1 MSLSRSAHPSKPNEP
16 LIIKAPLG
24 RKVFSGGQLAVLAQ
38 AAGPEGR
45 IESTPQQY
53 LLVTPQPGR
62 REEVAA
68 ALRAAGLLVYDSG
81 PTVRPLRVC
90 SMCQGPVVEGLPA
103 AESLNAAVAGRAVPR
118 ALKVAYS
125 GCPNGCAE
133 PLIHDIGV
141 IKEGDRFAVYVGGR
155 GSGQEPLAAR
165 RLALVD
171 EGELSDFV
179 GRLVDLYAAEA
190 QGAERF
196 PAFVDRL
203 GLERLRTA

>member
-1 MSLSRSAHPSKPNEP
+1 MNRAPDER
-16 LIIKAPLG
+16 LIVKAPLDS
-24 RKVFSGGQLAVLAQ
+24 KVFSGAQMAAVAK
-38 AAGPEGR
+38 AAEPEGR
-45 IESTPQQY
+45 VESTPQQY
-53 LLVTPQPGR
+53 LLVTPPPGR
-62 REEVAA
+62 REEVAV
-68 ALRAAGLLVYDSG
+68 ALRAAGLLVYGSG
-81 PTVRPLRVC
+81 PSVRPLRVC
-90 SMCQGPVVEGLPA
+90 SMCQGPVVEGLST
-103 AESLNAAVAGRAVPR
+103 AEALNAAVADRAVPR

-133 PLIHDIGV
+133 PLIQDIGV

-171 EGELSDFV
+171 EGELPGFV

-203 GLERLRTA
+203 GVERLRTA